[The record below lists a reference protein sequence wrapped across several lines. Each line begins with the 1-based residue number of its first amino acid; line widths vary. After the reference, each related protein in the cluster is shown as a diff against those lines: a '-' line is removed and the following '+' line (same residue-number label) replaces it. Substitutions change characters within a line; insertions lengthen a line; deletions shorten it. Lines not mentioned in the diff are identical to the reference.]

1 MQSKAAQKIS
11 EAVAATG
18 EVRRVLADLG
28 DASKAAKDKAA
39 SAKETLSEASAGI
52 DAADKSLGQMGE
64 TATAMQKTLS
74 DFSAF
79 ALPAVTAGLD
89 DITQASND
97 ATSAAARLTAAFGEA
112 QGGIQAALAQ
122 GSAAVQESGQLASSV
137 RAAAGS
143 LPAGSSERAALEALA
158 DSLDERTRAASTA
171 LDALTAAND
180 RAQS

>member
-1 MQSKAAQKIS
+1 M
-11 EAVAATG
+11 
-18 EVRRVLADLG
+18 LADLG

-52 DAADKSLGQMGE
+52 DAADESLGQMGE

-97 ATSAAARLTAAFGEA
+97 ATSAAG
-112 QGGIQAALAQ
+112 
-122 GSAAVQESGQLASSV
+122 ASSAPPSA
-137 RAAAGS
+137 R
-143 LPAGSSERAALEALA
+143 PREASRRRWPREA
-158 DSLDERTRAASTA
+158 PPCRRAASWPPRCATRPRPSPP
-171 LDALTAAND
+171 TAAIAPPW
-180 RAQS
+180 RLWPTPGGQS

>member
-1 MQSKAAQKIS
+1 MCIRDS
-11 EAVAATG
+11 
-18 EVRRVLADLG
+18 
-28 DASKAAKDKAA
+28 
-39 SAKETLSEASAGI
+39 SEASAGI

-112 QGGIQAALAQ
+112 QGGIQAALA
-122 GSAAVQESGQLASSV
+122 L
-137 RAAAGS
+137 S
-143 LPAGSSERAALEALA
+143 LIHI
-158 DSLDERTRAASTA
+158 
-171 LDALTAAND
+171 
-180 RAQS
+180 

>member
-1 MQSKAAQKIS
+1 
-11 EAVAATG
+11 
-18 EVRRVLADLG
+18 
-28 DASKAAKDKAA
+28 
-39 SAKETLSEASAGI
+39 
-52 DAADKSLGQMGE
+52 
-64 TATAMQKTLS
+64 MQKTLS

-158 DSLDERTRAASTA
+158 DSLDERTRACLLYTSALPVAAS
-171 LDALTAAND
+171 
-180 RAQS
+180 